1 MSFRIIY
8 SSNRNIK
15 NYEEEILRKKIVE
28 SGTPQMKHDFSF
40 GKCPANDGRP
50 SMEFLG
56 EKSPDSSLLKH
67 EIPDAISNW
76 EDNLISTG
84 EAFYLWIFIKLDSH
98 ESNYIR

>member
-1 MSFRIIY
+1 
-8 SSNRNIK
+8 
-15 NYEEEILRKKIVE
+15 
-28 SGTPQMKHDFSF
+28 MKHDFSF